1 MNWAAASLCAVAM
14 PVDEHSNK
22 RTASPATHLCLRH
35 SMKAGAWGDDLVSN
49 QERLNHRYLP
59 TMACCVRVQE
69 TSLHAPRGELRASS
83 DLYAMR
89 GASCSSSSWV
99 EPCAASCHSWRQCFI
114 TSASE

>member
-1 MNWAAASLCAVAM
+1 
-14 PVDEHSNK
+14 
-22 RTASPATHLCLRH
+22 
-35 SMKAGAWGDDLVSN
+35 MKAGAWGDDLVSD
-49 QERLNHRYLP
+49 QEASASTIGTYA

-69 TSLHAPRGELRASS
+69 ASLHAPREELRVSS

-89 GASCSSSSWV
+89 GASCSSSSCV